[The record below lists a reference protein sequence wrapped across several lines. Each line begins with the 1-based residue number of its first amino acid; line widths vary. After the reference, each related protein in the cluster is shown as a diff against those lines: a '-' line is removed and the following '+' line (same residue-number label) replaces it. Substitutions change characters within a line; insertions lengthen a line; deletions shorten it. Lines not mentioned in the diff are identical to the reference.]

1 MEHYKTQIKTF
12 LAQFMRNAELHD
24 DEDMFARGFIN
35 SLVAMQL
42 VLFLESEFNITIDD
56 KDLDFDNFRS
66 INAITQLIE
75 RKIAVTA

>member
-1 MEHYKTQIKTF
+1 MEHYKAQIKTF
-12 LAQFMRNAELHD
+12 LAQFVRNAELQD
-24 DEDMFARGFIN
+24 DEDMFARGFVN

-56 KDLDFDNFRS
+56 EDLDFDNFRS

-75 RKIAVTA
+75 RKIAVPA